1 MDGEEDVPGTTIGV
15 MGLLMPLPGMQSA
28 DVRFTPL
35 SIFLILTYNPQLT
48 AESTARARVEGRTM
62 RERRLLVLLSSAFN
76 TKKKRS
82 TAAVKRG
89 AVFSKKRDPSLNV
102 GWGRPLLN
110 QRPHTPFPDLPTFL
124 ASATSRCTRPSLLLI
139 HQCDSSV
146 ASFPAVPLSFPLF
159 Q

>member
-1 MDGEEDVPGTTIGV
+1 MIGV
-15 MGLLMPLPGMQSA
+15 MGLLMLLPGMQSA

-48 AESTARARVEGRTM
+48 AENTARARVEGRTM
-62 RERRLLVLLSSAFN
+62 RERRLLVLLSNAFN
-76 TKKKRS
+76 TKKKS

-89 AVFSKKRDPSLNV
+89 AVFSKKPDPSLNV

-110 QRPHTPFPDLPTFL
+110 RRPHTPFPDLPTFF
-124 ASATSRCTRPSLLLI
+124 ASAASRCTRPSLLLI

-146 ASFPAVPLSFPLF
+146 ASFPAVPVAIPFVSITM
-159 Q
+159 